1 MARNTITRTI
11 KATRVD
17 LMKVVKG
24 ESGFELVEI
33 PPIFI
38 AGKATEREIQKAVAE
53 KGNGV
58 TVTGTSEFE
67 KVYEMDINFFME
79 NAREI
84 EPKADKE

>member
-11 KATRVD
+11 KATRID

-38 AGKATEREIQKAVAE
+38 TGKATEREIQKAVAE

-67 KVYEMDINFFME
+67 KVYEMDIDFFMA
-79 NAREI
+79 NAREV
-84 EPKADKE
+84 EPKTDKE

>member
-11 KATRVD
+11 KATRID
-17 LMKVVKG
+17 LMKVIKG
-24 ESGFELVEI
+24 ENGFELVEI

-38 AGKATEREIQKAVAE
+38 TGKVAEREIQKAVAE

-67 KVYEMDINFFME
+67 KVYEMDIDFFMA
-79 NAREI
+79 NAREV
-84 EPKADKE
+84 EPKTDKE